1 MAGQQICPECQSQ
14 HIVKHTDRWSCHIC
28 NAQFTAPKTQPQEQL
43 GYFDTSFFE
52 YEDNSP
58 MHATVNYSQEEDAA
72 TTKLERLV
80 KRIKTAMPAEQ
91 TRIKSTIQGICDKHD
106 LNPERYLRG
115 V

>member
-1 MAGQQICPECQSQ
+1 MISTACPECQSQ
-14 HIVKHTDRWSCHIC
+14 HIVKLPNGWSCHIC
-28 NAQFTAPKTQPQEQL
+28 NTQFTAPKKQPQGQP

-52 YEDNSP
+52 YEDKSP
-58 MHATVNYSQEEDAA
+58 IHVTVNYSQEEDAA
-72 TTKLERLV
+72 TTKIERLV

-91 TRIKSTIQGICDKHD
+91 TRIKSTIQGICDKHH